1 MNKKVFV
8 YNLLRLIFAASLLA
22 GAAIML
28 VINLVDFINGV
39 QVGDP
44 RLVASE
50 IVGSVFPICIAS
62 CAGFLA
68 VKTVFEISKKK
79 ESDDKFVFLFLI
91 VTGGI
96 SFLDAFICM
105 AIAGTWQL
113 AFNWFEVF
121 ASLAVCSLAVFPAFV
136 IKDEKRDVFGFF
148 SALAATVY
156 FIIYFSFSYT
166 GIADRTSM
174 AMYSF
179 FGLAFL
185 LASANFGCRI
195 LFAEPKE
202 EVEEPSEDEASVEP
216 EPEEEKKD
224 ELHPD
229 DYAE

>member
-1 MNKKVFV
+1 MNKKVFAD
-8 YNLLRLIFAASLLA
+8 NLLRLVFAASLLA

-39 QVGDP
+39 QLQEP

-50 IVGSVFPICIAS
+50 IVGSIFPICIAA

-68 VKTVFEISKKK
+68 VKTVLEVSKKK
-79 ESDDKFVFLFLI
+79 ESDDRLIFLYLI
-91 VTGGI
+91 VSGAL
-96 SFLDAFICM
+96 SFVDAFISM

-136 IKDEKRDVFGFF
+136 VKGENRNVFGFF
-148 SALAATVY
+148 SCLAATVY
-156 FIIYFSFSYT
+156 YITYFSFAHT
-166 GIADRTSM
+166 GVMDRTSM

-179 FGLAFL
+179 LGLAFL
-185 LASANFGCRI
+185 LASANFGCKI
-195 LFAEPKE
+195 LFAQPKE
-202 EVEEPSEDEASVEP
+202 EVKEPSEGEASVEP